1 MPNDKIVTVVTPHGF
16 CAGVVRA
23 IDTAEAALK
32 RFGAPLYCLNEVVHN
47 RQVVDKLTAQGVIFV
62 RDLEAIPPHSVVLF
76 SAHGV
81 SPETSSIA
89 RKRKLN
95 IIDATCPFVAKV
107 HAEVRRY
114 ASRGYAILL
123 IGHRTHEEIFGVR
136 GEAPEAVTVIQTAE
150 DARVVMLPQTERV
163 AVLTQTTL
171 SVDESER
178 ILSVLKGRFPLLE
191 RPAKTDICYATEHR
205 QEAVKTLATVSDLIL
220 VLGSSNSSNS
230 RRLVEVATR
239 TGCSASLISDLQDLS
254 KIDFSSTNHVG
265 ITSGAS
271 TPESFLEACVQQ
283 LSAQGFKRGA
293 TLTAVHEEQV
303 RFPLPRDVRV

>member
-1 MPNDKIVTVVTPHGF
+1 MSYDKTVTVVTPHGF

-23 IDTAEAALK
+23 IDTAEAALH

-47 RQVVDKLTAQGVIFV
+47 QQVVDKLTAQGVIFV
-62 RDLEAIPPHSVVLF
+62 HELEAIPPHSVVLF

-81 SPETSSIA
+81 SPETFNNA
-89 RKRKLN
+89 RIRKLK

-114 ASRGYAILL
+114 ASRDYAILL
-123 IGHRTHEEIFGVR
+123 IGHRTHEEIIGVR
-136 GEAPEAVTVIQTAE
+136 GEAPEAVTVIQTQN
-150 DARVVMLPQTERV
+150 DARIVSLPQTDRV

-171 SVDESER
+171 SVDEADR
-178 ILSVLKGRFPLLE
+178 ILKVLKKRFPRLE

-205 QEAVKTLATVSDLIL
+205 QEAVKRLATDSDLIL

-230 RRLVEVATR
+230 RRLVEVATQ
-239 TGCSASLISDLQDLS
+239 TGCPATLISKLS
-254 KIDFSSTNHVG
+254 ELNAIDFTDKNRVG

-283 LSAQGFKRGA
+283 LSTKGFHRGT

-303 RFPLPRDVRV
+303 RFPLPRDLRM